1 MSRPPALRLACLLA
15 IAIAVTTGPAVAA
28 TCTWN
33 APTGAWSAISNWN
46 GCADAPGPSTR
57 TPGLADVALIT
68 SGAASFD
75 VDATVAELEIGS
87 GASLTLVGGGVRTL
101 TVATALRLAGGTLS
115 TTGNSSYPFLR
126 VILDAGGL
134 GEVLATST
142 LSNTVEFENRGDL
155 QLSSN
160 SGTALNIRD
169 LSRLINTDGSSLAIG
184 GGDARVHLDG
194 PVPLSVHAG
203 AILHTSGDVYI
214 GKSIVA
220 PGAPRVESAGIIDH
234 VGPGTLT
241 LGGLASGGG
250 NAATLQVEGILSIN
264 AGTLACDQA
273 ADTCRMQSGSSGLES
288 LHVQLANGVLDFGA
302 PSANGLSINE
312 GGQLSGT
319 GVINGSVNLR
329 GRLVPG
335 ADAGPAHGT
344 IAIGGDL
351 LVNTSGRVEIDLGGG
366 TPGTHD
372 QVDVGGALGVGGTG
386 AVDGRGTLQLRFA
399 GFQPAFG
406 VPITIASYGS
416 APAQSA
422 WYRIHDNSP
431 LHFAARFDAGALQVF
446 SAPLLTL
453 DEVAVTEGNSGTS
466 TAALTLRLSQPFAQA
481 VSGELRIH
489 DGTASSG
496 PPPSGDFLFPD
507 GLPFEFPPG
516 TTELQKSIVVHGD
529 TMVEGDEAFSA
540 EITRNTLA
548 NAALVNDV
556 PGSSRAHATILTDDL
571 PPDMRF
577 VLAGKDISGNQVR
590 RYTSTGT
597 FIDAWGPNIGN
608 FQNYVTTGMC
618 FSPDG
623 NILATRFGYSDMT
636 YYSAGGAIL
645 DDAFARPPGSGSY
658 NLPESCVFDRSG
670 NVYVGQAGASSS
682 DDEAVAVMKF
692 DRHGN
697 ALDRYAVPTG
707 PRGTDWIELAGDQCT
722 LYYMSE
728 DTSVRRYNLCTRTP
742 LPDFAIDLTPPY
754 CYALRLR
761 PNGELMVAC
770 QDAVHRLSPQGLN
783 MQTYTRQD
791 IGELDAGGLF
801 ALNLDPDGTSF
812 WTAGVHSGYVYRVD
826 IESGSVLA
834 NFSTGTGGV
843 SGLAVYDELGDG
855 RIFAD
860 GFDPDSA
867 PEPVVATGPSS
878 HLFKEHSRCERQFA
892 PRKATMPHYVPH
904 DIALIVMLA
913 TDCEG

>member
-15 IAIAVTTGPAVAA
+15 IAVATGPAVAA

-250 NAATLQVEGILSIN
+250 NAATLQVEGMLSIN

-548 NAALVNDV
+548 NAALANDV
-556 PGSSRAHATILTDDL
+556 PGSPRAHATILTDDL
-571 PPDMRF
+571 PPDTRF

-722 LYYMSE
+722 LYYTSE

>member
-1 MSRPPALRLACLLA
+1 MSRPPAPRLACLLA
-15 IAIAVTTGPAVAA
+15 IAITTGPAMAA

-33 APTGAWSAISNWN
+33 APSGDWSAIANWN

-57 TPGLADVALIT
+57 TPGPADIALVT

-75 VDATVAELEIGS
+75 MDATVAELEIGS

-126 VILDAGGL
+126 VILDAGGS
-134 GEVLATST
+134 GQVLATST
-142 LSNTVEFENRGDL
+142 LSNTVELENRGDL

-160 SGTALNIRD
+160 TGTALNIRD
-169 LSRLINTDGSSLAIG
+169 LSRLINVDGSSFAIG

-203 AILHTSGDVYI
+203 AILHTSGNVYI
-214 GKSIVA
+214 GKGIVA
-220 PGAPRVESAGIIDH
+220 AGAPRIESAGIIDH

-241 LGGLASGGG
+241 LGGLASGAG
-250 NAATLQVEGILSIN
+250 NAATLQVEGLLSVN

-273 ADTCRMQSGSSGLES
+273 ADTCRLQSGSSGLEP
-288 LHVQLANGVLDFGA
+288 LHVQLANGTLDFGA
-302 PSANGLSINE
+302 PSATGLSINE
-312 GGQLSGT
+312 GGQLGGT
-319 GVINGSVNLR
+319 GAINGSVNLR

-335 ADAGPAHGT
+335 ADAGTPHGT
-344 IAIGGDL
+344 IAITGDL

-386 AVDGRGTLQLRFA
+386 AVDGRGTLQLRLA

-406 VPITIASYGS
+406 VPIAIATFGS
-416 APAQSA
+416 APAESA
-422 WYRIHDNSP
+422 WYRISDNSP

-453 DEVAVTEGNSGTS
+453 DDFAVNEGNSGTS

-496 PPPSGDFLFPD
+496 PPPSGDFLFTD

-516 TTELQKSIVVHGD
+516 TTELQKSVVVHGD
-529 TMVEGDEAFSA
+529 AIVEADEAFST
-540 EITRNTLA
+540 EIRRNKLA
-548 NAALVNDV
+548 NAALANDV
-556 PGSSRAHATILTDDL
+556 PGSPRSDATILTDDL
-571 PPDMRF
+571 PADTRF
-577 VLAGKDISGNQVR
+577 VLAGKDVSGNQVH
-590 RYTSTGT
+590 RYTSTGML
-597 FIDAWGPNIGN
+597 IDAWGPSVGN

-623 NILATRFGYSDMT
+623 NILATRFGNPDMT
-636 YYSAGGAIL
+636 YYSASGATL
-645 DDAFARPPGSGSY
+645 DDGFARPPGAGTY

-682 DDEAVAVMKF
+682 SDEAVAVMKF

-697 ALDRYAVPTG
+697 SLDRYVVPTG

-722 LYYMSE
+722 LYYTSE

-742 LPDFAIDLTPPY
+742 LPEFAIDLTPPY

-761 PNGELMVAC
+761 PNSELMVAC
-770 QDAVHRLSPQGLN
+770 QDAVHRLSPQGVNL
-783 MQTYTRQD
+783 QTYTREA

-801 ALNLDPDGTSF
+801 ALNLDPDDTSF
-812 WTAGVHSGYVYRVD
+812 WTAGLHSGKVYRVD
-826 IESGSVLA
+826 IESGTVLA
-834 NFSTGTGGV
+834 SFSTGSGGV

-855 RIFAD
+855 RLFAD
-860 GFDPDSA
+860 GFDPPAA

-878 HLFKEHSRCERQFA
+878 HLFKAHSRCERQFA

-904 DIALIVMLA
+904 EIAVIIMLA

>member
-1 MSRPPALRLACLLA
+1 MPNPNALRPVLWAALSACALDARAA
-15 IAIAVTTGPAVAA
+15 I
-28 TCTWN
+28 CTWN
-33 APTGAWSAISNWN
+33 AASGNWSVVANWT

-57 TPGLADVALIT
+57 TPGPADVAQVT

-75 VDATVAELEIGS
+75 VDATVAEFEIGS

-101 TVATALRLAGGTLS
+101 EAATALRLAGGTLS
-115 TTGNSSYPFLR
+115 TTGNSSFPFLR
-126 VILDAGGL
+126 VVLGAGGS

-142 LSNTVEFENRGDL
+142 LSNTVELENRGDL

-160 SGTALNIRD
+160 AGTALNIRD
-169 LSRLINTDGSSLAIG
+169 LSRLINTEGSSFAIG

-203 AILHTSGDVYI
+203 SILHTSGDVYI

-220 PGAPRVESAGIIDH
+220 AGAPRIESAGIIDH
-234 VGPGTLT
+234 AGPGTLT
-241 LGGLASGGG
+241 IAGIASGAG
-250 NAATLQVEGILSIN
+250 NAAVLQVEGTLSVAN
-264 AGTLACDQA
+264 GTVACNQA
-273 ADTCRMQSGSSGLES
+273 ADTCRMQVGGSGLEDID
-288 LHVQLANGVLDFGA
+288 VQLANGTLDFGG
-302 PSANGLSINE
+302 PGPTGLGINE
-312 GGQLSGT
+312 GGRLSGT
-319 GVINGSVNLR
+319 GQINGSVNLR

-335 ADAGPAHGT
+335 ADAGTPHGT
-344 IAIGGDL
+344 IAITGDL

-372 QVDVGGALGVGGTG
+372 QIDVGGALGVGGTG
-386 AVDGRGTLQLRFA
+386 AVDGRGTLQLRLA

-406 VPITIASYGS
+406 VPIAIATFGS
-416 APAQSA
+416 APAESA
-422 WYRIHDNSP
+422 WYRISDNSP

-453 DEVAVTEGNSGTS
+453 DDFAVNEGNSGTS

-496 PPPSGDFLFPD
+496 PPPSGDFLFTD

-516 TTELQKSIVVHGD
+516 TTELQKSVVVHGD
-529 TMVEGDEAFSA
+529 AIVEADEAFST
-540 EITRNTLA
+540 EIRRNKLA
-548 NAALVNDV
+548 NAALANDV
-556 PGSSRAHATILTDDL
+556 PGSPRSDATILTDDL
-571 PPDMRF
+571 PADTRF
-577 VLAGKDISGNQVR
+577 VLAGKDVSGNQVH
-590 RYTSTGT
+590 RYTSTGML
-597 FIDAWGPNIGN
+597 IDAWGPSVGN

-623 NILATRFGYSDMT
+623 NILATRFGNPDMT
-636 YYSAGGAIL
+636 LYSASGAIL
-645 DDAFARPPGSGSY
+645 DDGFARPPGAGTY

-682 DDEAVAVMKF
+682 SDEAIAVMKF

-697 ALDRYAVPTG
+697 SLDRFVVPTG

-722 LYYMSE
+722 LYYTSE

-761 PNGELMVAC
+761 PNSELMVAC
-770 QDAVHRLSPQGLN
+770 QDAVHRLSPQGVNL
-783 MQTYTRQD
+783 QTYTREA

-801 ALNLDPDGTSF
+801 ALNLDPDDTSF
-812 WTAGVHSGYVYRVD
+812 WTAGLHSGKVYRVD
-826 IESGSVLA
+826 IESGTVLA
-834 NFSTGTGGV
+834 SFSTGSGGV

-855 RIFAD
+855 RLFAD
-860 GFDPDSA
+860 GFDPPAA

-878 HLFKEHSRCERQFA
+878 HLFKAHSRCERQFA

-904 DIALIVMLA
+904 EIAVIIMLA

>member
-15 IAIAVTTGPAVAA
+15 IAVATGPAVAA

-33 APTGAWSAISNWN
+33 APTGAWSAISNWS

-250 NAATLQVEGILSIN
+250 NAATLQVEGMLSIN

-548 NAALVNDV
+548 NAALANDV
-556 PGSSRAHATILTDDL
+556 PGSPRAHATILTDDL
-571 PPDMRF
+571 PPDTRF

-722 LYYMSE
+722 LYYTSE